1 MVFLRL
7 PHDIL
12 QPAAPD
18 RDHHLHAASGSIPQ
32 TAPHRL
38 GDANQGGRGIDS
50 FLEGPSFDRQGRLYV
65 TDIPY
70 GRIFRVSSEGTWEL
84 VSEYDGWPNGLKI
97 HRDGRVF
104 ITDYKRGIMLLDPA
118 SGTVTPFL
126 ETAAS
131 ESFKGVNDLVF
142 APSGNLYF
150 TDQGQTG
157 MHDPT
162 GRVWKLTPDGRLTCL
177 VNTIPSPNGIVVD
190 AEESFLL
197 VAVTRANQIWRVPL
211 PTSGLTTKVGIFSHL
226 HGGPGAL
233 MALHWTTAAISWSV
247 TPASGPY
254 GGFRLWL
261 SHSTASSPAPVSAR
275 PILPSADRSEKVFSS
290 SKAVPGR
297 CFAPSSKHRACRCSR
312 TQADSSA
319 AQAGQQRLGWVEQGL
334 PIHDF
339 DLRSAGIAGCEQA
352 AALRPFGNMACPAHS
367 VDLLGCGAMFGF
379 VAVSP
384 GHSATPR
391 RQDAQVGA
399 RCRECRLPVPEA
411 R

>member
-1 MVFLRL
+1 MTFFNPPRRIETTIFTRL
-7 PHDIL
+7 PD
-12 QPAAPD
+12 QFRKP
-18 RDHHLHAASGSIPQ
+18 RR
-32 TAPHRL
+32 TAWA
-38 GDANQGGRGIDS
+38 DANQGGREIDC

-70 GRIFRVSSEGTWEL
+70 GRIFRVSAEGAWEL

-190 AEESFLL
+190 A
-197 VAVTRANQIWRVPL
+197 
-211 PTSGLTTKVGIFSHL
+211 
-226 HGGPGAL
+226 GGE
-233 MALHWTTAAISWSV
+233 
-247 TPASGPY
+247 
-254 GGFRLWL
+254 F
-261 SHSTASSPAPVSAR
+261 SAR
-275 PILPSADRSEKVFSS
+275 RGDASQP
-290 SKAVPGR
+290 
-297 CFAPSSKHRACRCSR
+297 
-312 TQADSSA
+312 
-319 AQAGQQRLGWVEQGL
+319 
-334 PIHDF
+334 
-339 DLRSAGIAGCEQA
+339 DLARA
-352 AALRPFGNMACPAHS
+352 AANERPDHKGRH
-367 VDLLGCGAMFGF
+367 LLA
-379 VAVSP
+379 
-384 GHSATPR
+384 SAWRSGRP
-391 RQDAQVGA
+391 
-399 RCRECRLPVPEA
+399 
-411 R
+411 